1 MTARELQDILLDL
14 EIRQGNTE
22 VCVRGSMDIFE
33 VLSPKNRK
41 KMVEELCCFLH
52 DASESM
58 EPEKKENTDN

>member
-33 VLSPKNRK
+33 V
-41 KMVEELCCFLH
+41 
-52 DASESM
+52 
-58 EPEKKENTDN
+58 TDVDFSGGMINIVIDDEVTGDNNLRN

>member
-33 VLSPKNRK
+33 V
-41 KMVEELCCFLH
+41 
-52 DASESM
+52 
-58 EPEKKENTDN
+58 TDVDFSGGMINIVIDDEVTGDNILRN